1 MGKKQSEACGQITFS
16 SPGKKQS
23 EVRHPQV
30 AFSRLGSLWVNCLP
44 RFGQFAFSR
53 PGKKQKEDLEAW
65 PILLPMW
72 RSCVFWPSCHLG
84 KRHRKPVVQL
94 QSQVC
99 GPIPFA
105 GPGKSNIETLW
116 PSCFFPP
123 LSKSRNGG
131 DTGPIFPGCSRSSAA
146 PVPFSRPGKKQ
157 SEVYGPSALC
167 GVGKK
172 QSEVCGQWLF
182 PAFSSLEKQLRKKS
196 LAWPLCHGF
205 LWGRNLGPFLDLKIH
220 QLRVQ
225 I

>member
-1 MGKKQSEACGQITFS
+1 MAKSLFPA
-16 SPGKKQS
+16 PGKSNRKS
-23 EVRHPQV
+23 VTHKWLFPGSDLCGSIVCLGSGNLPSLGPGRSKKRTWKRGPSCSLCGAV
-30 AFSRLGSLWVNCLP
+30 AYSGPVATWGKGIGSLWSSCNRKSVGP
-44 RFGQFAFSR
+44 F
-53 PGKKQKEDLEAW
+53 
-65 PILLPMW
+65 LLPG
-72 RSCVFWPSCHLG
+72 LE
-84 KRHRKPVVQL
+84 
-94 QSQVC
+94 
-99 GPIPFA
+99 
-105 GPGKSNIETLW
+105 KSNIETLW